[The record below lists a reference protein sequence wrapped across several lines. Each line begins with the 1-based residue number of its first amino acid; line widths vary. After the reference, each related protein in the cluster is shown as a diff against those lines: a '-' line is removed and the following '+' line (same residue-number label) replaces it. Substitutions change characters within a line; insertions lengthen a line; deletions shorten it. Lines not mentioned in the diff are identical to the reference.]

1 MSIFAEALDELF
13 ADPHLAR
20 DAAWRAGGTGQPAAV
35 RIVLRQ
41 PDRIGGFGETRLLAD
56 TTVVEVRTSE
66 VPVLAAGD
74 TVEVDGDLYRVQGE
88 PVRDSERLVWT
99 GELRP
104 E

>member
-1 MSIFAEALDELF
+1 MSIFAEALDDLF

-20 DAAWRAGGTGQPAAV
+20 GATWRAGGTGPPEAV

-74 TVEVDGDLYRVQGE
+74 TLEIAGDVHRVQGE
-88 PVRDSERLVWT
+88 PVRDSEWLIWT
-99 GELRP
+99 AELRP
-104 E
+104 A